1 MKKKVVVAFDSFKG
15 CISAHEACEAAAK
28 GIRTVLPEA
37 NVVEIAL
44 SDGGEGLVK
53 CVQQILPTQSVTI
66 DVHGPLMTKLKA
78 EYALSM
84 DGKTAYMEMA
94 AASGLTLV
102 PIDQRDP
109 TKTSTYGVGEMV
121 ADALK
126 RGCQKIVMGI
136 GGSATCD
143 GGRGMV
149 EALRDKGCLEKMS
162 HKDLSH
168 NDHVDLI
175 QKDHECLAQ
184 KDHECLAQKCKL
196 VVACDVNNPLYG
208 ENGAAHIFAPQKG
221 ATREQV
227 LWLDEQL
234 RAFAKETEQAGL
246 ATPELAN
253 HPGAGAAGGLGYAL
267 LAYLNAELNSGID
280 IMLDLANF
288 DVAIKDAD
296 LVITGEG
303 KSDQQT
309 MMGKV
314 PHGVLKRCKKAG
326 VLVWLM
332 SGAIDDATGELAKN
346 FDLVR
351 SINEN
356 DNRPLSVLMQPDVAK
371 KNITAFLSA
380 IFFIYLQI
388 IRTNRNINRTNKD

>member
-1 MKKKVVVAFDSFKG
+1 M
-15 CISAHEACEAAAK
+15 
-28 GIRTVLPEA
+28 
-37 NVVEIAL
+37 
-44 SDGGEGLVK
+44 
-53 CVQQILPTQSVTI
+53 
-66 DVHGPLMTKLKA
+66 
-78 EYALSM
+78 
-84 DGKTAYMEMA
+84 
-94 AASGLTLV
+94 
-102 PIDQRDP
+102 
-109 TKTSTYGVGEMV
+109 
-121 ADALK
+121 
-126 RGCQKIVMGI
+126 
-136 GGSATCD
+136 
-143 GGRGMV
+143 
-149 EALRDKGCLEKMS
+149 
-162 HKDLSH
+162 
-168 NDHVDLI
+168 
-175 QKDHECLAQ
+175 
-184 KDHECLAQKCKL
+184 
-196 VVACDVNNPLYG
+196 
-208 ENGAAHIFAPQKG
+208 
-221 ATREQV
+221 

-234 RAFAKETEQAGL
+234 RTFAKETEQAGL

-280 IMLDLANF
+280 IVLDLANF

-326 VLVWLM
+326 VPVWLL
-332 SGAIDDATGELAKN
+332 SGAIDDRTGELAKN

-388 IRTNRNINRTNKD
+388 IRTNRNINKTNKD

>member
-1 MKKKVVVAFDSFKG
+1 MKKVVVAFDSFKG
-15 CISAHEACEAAAK
+15 CISAHEACEAASK
-28 GIRTVLPEA
+28 GIRTILPEA

-53 CVQQILPTQSVTI
+53 CVQQMLPTKSMSI

-78 EYALSM
+78 EYAMSM

-109 TKTSTYGVGEMV
+109 TKTTTYGVGEIV

-149 EALRDKGCLEKMS
+149 EALRDKGCLEKKNY
-162 HKDLSH
+162 KDIYH
-168 NDHVDLI
+168 NDHVDLMP
-175 QKDHECLAQ
+175 KGNECLA
-184 KDHECLAQKCKL
+184 KKCKFI
-196 VVACDVNNPLYG
+196 VACDVNNPLYG

-221 ATREQV
+221 ATKEQV

-234 RAFAKETEQAGL
+234 RTFAKETEQAGL

-280 IMLDLANF
+280 IVLDLANF

-326 VLVWLM
+326 VPVWVLY
-332 SGAIDDATGELAKN
+332 GEIDDRTGYLAKN
-346 FDLVR
+346 FALVR
-351 SINEN
+351 SI
-356 DNRPLSVLMQPDVAK
+356 L
-371 KNITAFLSA
+371 
-380 IFFIYLQI
+380 
-388 IRTNRNINRTNKD
+388 

>member
-1 MKKKVVVAFDSFKG
+1 M
-15 CISAHEACEAAAK
+15 
-28 GIRTVLPEA
+28 PEA

-53 CVQQILPTQSVTI
+53 CVQQILPTQSVSI

-78 EYALSM
+78 EYAMSM

-94 AASGLTLV
+94 TASGLMLV

-109 TKTSTYGVGEMV
+109 TKTTTYGVGEMV

-149 EALRDKGCLEKMS
+149 EALRDKGCLEKRNY
-162 HKDLSH
+162 KDIYH
-168 NDHVDLI
+168 NGHVDLT
-175 QKDHECLAQ
+175 QKGR
-184 KDHECLAQKCKL
+184 ECLAQKCKL
-196 VVACDVNNPLYG
+196 IVACDVNNPLYG
-208 ENGAAHIFAPQKG
+208 ENGAAHVFAPQKG
-221 ATREQV
+221 ATKEQV

-234 RAFAKETEQAGL
+234 RTFAKETEQAGL

-280 IMLDLANF
+280 IVLDLANF

-326 VLVWLM
+326 VPVWLL
-332 SGAIDDATGELAKN
+332 SGAIDDRTGELAKN

-388 IRTNRNINRTNKD
+388 IRTNRNINKTNKD

>member
-1 MKKKVVVAFDSFKG
+1 M
-15 CISAHEACEAAAK
+15 
-28 GIRTVLPEA
+28 
-37 NVVEIAL
+37 
-44 SDGGEGLVK
+44 
-53 CVQQILPTQSVTI
+53 
-66 DVHGPLMTKLKA
+66 
-78 EYALSM
+78 SM

-94 AASGLTLV
+94 TASGLMLV

-109 TKTSTYGVGEMV
+109 TKTTTYGVGEMV

-149 EALRDKGCLEKMS
+149 DALRDKGCLEKRNY
-162 HKDLSH
+162 KDIYH
-168 NDHVDLI
+168 NGHVDLT
-175 QKDHECLAQ
+175 QKGR
-184 KDHECLAQKCKL
+184 ECLAQKCKL
-196 VVACDVNNPLYG
+196 IVACDVNNPLYG
-208 ENGAAHIFAPQKG
+208 ENGAAHVFAPQKG
-221 ATREQV
+221 ATKEQV

-234 RAFAKETEQAGL
+234 RTFAKETEQAGL

-280 IMLDLANF
+280 IVLDLANF

-326 VLVWLM
+326 VPVWLL
-332 SGAIDDATGELAKN
+332 SGAIDDRTGELAKN

-388 IRTNRNINRTNKD
+388 IRTNRNINKTNKD

>member
-1 MKKKVVVAFDSFKG
+1 M
-15 CISAHEACEAAAK
+15 
-28 GIRTVLPEA
+28 
-37 NVVEIAL
+37 
-44 SDGGEGLVK
+44 
-53 CVQQILPTQSVTI
+53 
-66 DVHGPLMTKLKA
+66 
-78 EYALSM
+78 SM

-109 TKTSTYGVGEMV
+109 TKTTTYGVGEMV

-149 EALRDKGCLEKMS
+149 EALRDKGCLEKRNY
-162 HKDLSH
+162 KDIYH
-168 NDHVDLI
+168 NGHGNLM
-175 QKDHECLAQ
+175 QKGN
-184 KDHECLAQKCKL
+184 ECLAQKCKL
-196 VVACDVNNPLYG
+196 IVACDVDNPLYG

-221 ATREQV
+221 ATKEQV

-234 RAFAKETEQAGL
+234 RTFAKETEQAGL

-280 IMLDLANF
+280 IVLDLANF

-326 VLVWLM
+326 VPVWLL
-332 SGAIDDATGELAKN
+332 SGAIDDRTGELAKN

>member
-1 MKKKVVVAFDSFKG
+1 
-15 CISAHEACEAAAK
+15 
-28 GIRTVLPEA
+28 
-37 NVVEIAL
+37 
-44 SDGGEGLVK
+44 
-53 CVQQILPTQSVTI
+53 
-66 DVHGPLMTKLKA
+66 
-78 EYALSM
+78 
-84 DGKTAYMEMA
+84 
-94 AASGLTLV
+94 
-102 PIDQRDP
+102 
-109 TKTSTYGVGEMV
+109 MV

-149 EALRDKGCLEKMS
+149 EALRDKGCLEKRNY
-162 HKDLSH
+162 KDIYH
-168 NDHVDLI
+168 NGHVDLT
-175 QKDHECLAQ
+175 QKGRECLA
-184 KDHECLAQKCKL
+184 KKCKFI
-196 VVACDVNNPLYG
+196 VACDVNNPLYG
-208 ENGAAHIFAPQKG
+208 ENGAAHVFAPQKG
-221 ATREQV
+221 ATKEQV

-234 RAFAKETEQAGL
+234 RTFAKETEQAGL
-246 ATPELAN
+246 ATPELTN

-280 IMLDLANF
+280 IVLDLANF

-326 VLVWLM
+326 VPVWLL
-332 SGAIDDATGELAKN
+332 SGAIDDRTGELAKN

>member
-1 MKKKVVVAFDSFKG
+1 MKKVVVAFDSFKG
-15 CISAHEACEAAAK
+15 CISAHEACEAASK
-28 GIRTVLPEA
+28 GIRTVLPEV

-53 CVQQILPTQSVTI
+53 CVQQMLPTQSVSI

-78 EYALSM
+78 EYAMSM

-109 TKTSTYGVGEMV
+109 TKTTTYGVGEMV

-143 GGRGMV
+143 GGRGMI
-149 EALRDKGCLEKMS
+149 EALRDKGCLEKKN
-162 HKDLSH
+162 HKDIYH
-168 NDHVDLI
+168 NGHVDI
-175 QKDHECLAQ
+175 MQKGN
-184 KDHECLAQKCKL
+184 ECLAQKCKFI
-196 VVACDVNNPLYG
+196 VACDVNNPLYG

-221 ATREQV
+221 ATKEQV

-234 RAFAKETEQAGL
+234 RTFAKETEQAGL

-280 IMLDLANF
+280 IVLDLANF

-326 VLVWLM
+326 VPVWLL
-332 SGAIDDATGELAKN
+332 SGAIDDRTGELAKN

-388 IRTNRNINRTNKD
+388 IRTNRNINKTNKD

>member
-1 MKKKVVVAFDSFKG
+1 MP
-15 CISAHEACEAAAK
+15 CLC
-28 GIRTVLPEA
+28 
-37 NVVEIAL
+37 
-44 SDGGEGLVK
+44 
-53 CVQQILPTQSVTI
+53 
-66 DVHGPLMTKLKA
+66 
-78 EYALSM
+78 
-84 DGKTAYMEMA
+84 GKTAYMEMA

-109 TKTSTYGVGEMV
+109 TKTTTYGVGEMV

-149 EALRDKGCLEKMS
+149 EALRDKGCLEKRNY
-162 HKDLSH
+162 KNLYH
-168 NDHVDLI
+168 NDHVDLM
-175 QKDHECLAQ
+175 QKGNECLP
-184 KDHECLAQKCKL
+184 QKCKL
-196 VVACDVNNPLYG
+196 IVACDVNNPLYG

-221 ATREQV
+221 ATKEQV

-234 RAFAKETEQAGL
+234 RTFAKETEQAGL

-280 IMLDLANF
+280 IVLDLANF

-326 VLVWLM
+326 VPVWLL
-332 SGAIDDATGELAKN
+332 SGAIDDRTGELAKN

-356 DNRPLSVLMQPDVAK
+356 DNRTLSVLMQPDVAK

-388 IRTNRNINRTNKD
+388 IRTNRNNNRTNKD

>member
-1 MKKKVVVAFDSFKG
+1 MQKG
-15 CISAHEACEAAAK
+15 
-28 GIRTVLPEA
+28 
-37 NVVEIAL
+37 N
-44 SDGGEGLVK
+44 
-53 CVQQILPTQSVTI
+53 
-66 DVHGPLMTKLKA
+66 
-78 EYALSM
+78 
-84 DGKTAYMEMA
+84 
-94 AASGLTLV
+94 
-102 PIDQRDP
+102 
-109 TKTSTYGVGEMV
+109 
-121 ADALK
+121 
-126 RGCQKIVMGI
+126 
-136 GGSATCD
+136 
-143 GGRGMV
+143 
-149 EALRDKGCLEKMS
+149 
-162 HKDLSH
+162 
-168 NDHVDLI
+168 
-175 QKDHECLAQ
+175 
-184 KDHECLAQKCKL
+184 ECLAQKCKFI
-196 VVACDVNNPLYG
+196 VACDVNNPLYG
-208 ENGAAHIFAPQKG
+208 ENGAAHVFAPQKG
-221 ATREQV
+221 ATKEQV

-234 RAFAKETEQAGL
+234 RTFAKETEQAGL

-280 IMLDLANF
+280 IVLDLANF

-326 VLVWLM
+326 VPVWLL
-332 SGAIDDATGELAKN
+332 SGAIDYRTGELAKN

-388 IRTNRNINRTNKD
+388 IRTNRNINKTNKD